1 VTPKPITAREAAVEV
16 LRGAGEPLKSAEIAR
31 RVMEVKGVKLA
42 GKTPPATVS
51 AMLAVENKK
60 PEGLFVRAAPGTYA
74 MRERPVTPVT
84 RAIGYVRVSTGE
96 QGESGLGLKAQV
108 AAIRAACEQRGWEL
122 VAIRE
127 EVKSGARADNRP
139 VLTEVIRALRSGE
152 ADAVVVAKLD
162 RLSRSVVDAG
172 RLLEQARTGGFNIVA
187 LDLGLDLSTPTGELV
202 ANVLAAVA
210 QWERRMIGVRT
221 SEALQ
226 VKIAG
231 GWKSAAW
238 ELKVPLAVRRRIL
251 RMAEAAMSQ
260 RAIAEQLNAEGVPAV
275 GESWHRGTVIRI
287 LRQATA

>member
-1 VTPKPITAREAAVEV
+1 MTA
-16 LRGAGEPLKSAEIAR
+16 G
-31 RVMEVKGVKLA
+31 
-42 GKTPPATVS
+42 
-51 AMLAVENKK
+51 
-60 PEGLFVRAAPGTYA
+60 
-74 MRERPVTPVT
+74 T

-108 AAIRAACEQRGWEL
+108 AAIRSACEQRGWEL
-122 VAIRE
+122 VAVRE

-139 VLTEVIRALRSGE
+139 VLTDVIRALRAGE

-172 RLLEQARTGGFNIVA
+172 RLLEQARKGGFNIVA

-202 ANVLAAVA
+202 ANVLAAMA

-231 GWKSAAW
+231 GWKSSAW
-238 ELKVPLAVRRRIL
+238 ELRVPRAVRRRIVK
-251 RMAEAAMSQ
+251 MAQAGMSQ
-260 RAIAEQLNAEGVPAV
+260 RALADRLNAEGVPAV
-275 GESWHRGTVIRI
+275 GGSWHRGTVIRV
-287 LRQATA
+287 LRQAAA